1 MRVTIGS
8 LMEARREKARRA
20 DLKRRRDGR
29 MARKRGD
36 WLAGQP

>member
-1 MRVTIGS
+1 MRVTVGS
-8 LMEARREKARRA
+8 LMEARREKARA

-29 MARKRGD
+29 MARKRVD